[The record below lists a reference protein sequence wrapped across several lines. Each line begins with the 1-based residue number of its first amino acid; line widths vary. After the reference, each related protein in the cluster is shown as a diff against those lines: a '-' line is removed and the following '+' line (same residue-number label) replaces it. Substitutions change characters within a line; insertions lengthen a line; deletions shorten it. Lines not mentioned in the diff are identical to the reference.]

1 MKTKTP
7 PKENQMYAIA
17 PAQVAA
23 NNASIIASSLTVR
36 ELMARRAAAQRG
48 RLYVRSTRV
57 R

>member
-1 MKTKTP
+1 
-7 PKENQMYAIA
+7 MYAIA

-48 RLYVRSTRV
+48 RLYVRSARV